1 MWKPRIFSSSVN
13 GSAESVWPLIV
24 FALIVLG
31 AGLGA
36 MAALPKG
43 AVTAGAITTLV
54 AAVLG
59 VVGTH
64 AGHLAGQK
72 LATKPSPAQPPLPG
86 LERLAQLNTDG
97 KLTDDEF
104 AAAKRKLLR
113 LPISWRQEGKRGLT
127 RHSR

>member
-1 MWKPRIFSSSVN
+1 MTKPKIF
-13 GSAESVWPLIV
+13 GSESVWPVIV

-43 AVTAGAITTLV
+43 AVTAGAIATLV
-54 AAVLG
+54 TAILG

-64 AGHLAGQK
+64 AGHVAGHE
-72 LATKPSPAQPPLPG
+72 LATKPSPAQPPLPS
-86 LERLAQLNTDG
+86 LEQLAQLHSDG

-104 AAAKRKLLR
+104 TAAKRKLL
-113 LPISWRQEGKRGLT
+113 S
-127 RHSR
+127 